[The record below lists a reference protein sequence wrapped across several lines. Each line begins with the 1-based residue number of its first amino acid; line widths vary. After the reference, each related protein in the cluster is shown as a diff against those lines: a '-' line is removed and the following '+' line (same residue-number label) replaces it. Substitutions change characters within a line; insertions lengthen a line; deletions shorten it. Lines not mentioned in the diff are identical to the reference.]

1 MSRVLITGAEGFT
14 GRYLAAELAAQ
25 GHEVHGLVMRAPD
38 DRPAQA
44 STALAATPLAATHV
58 CDLLDAEQLS
68 AVVADVQPDKV
79 AHLAAIAFVGHG
91 DVEAFYRVNIVGTR
105 HLLAALAGAAVA
117 PSAVL
122 LASSANI
129 YGNAAEG
136 VIDESVQPAPA
147 NDYAVSKL
155 AMEYMA
161 KTWADRL
168 PLTLVRPFNYTGVG
182 QSEDFLL
189 PKIVAHFR
197 RRAAVIELGNL
208 DVERDFADVRTVAQ
222 VYRRLLEGNTAHQ
235 TLNVCS
241 GRGHTLRGVLD
252 LVGDL
257 AGYRP
262 EIRVNPA
269 FVRANEV
276 RRLLGSKA
284 ALERCIGAV
293 EGPSLKDTLPWILA
307 A

>member
-1 MSRVLITGAEGFT
+1 M
-14 GRYLAAELAAQ
+14 
-25 GHEVHGLVMRAPD
+25 
-38 DRPAQA
+38 
-44 STALAATPLAATHV
+44 
-58 CDLLDAEQLS
+58 
-68 AVVADVQPDKV
+68 
-79 AHLAAIAFVGHG
+79 
-91 DVEAFYRVNIVGTR
+91 
-105 HLLAALAGAAVA
+105 A